1 MKSTDRPGR
10 PTDRL
15 GPARYG
21 MGAHFPPSGD
31 QSSRPD
37 KVAAGYCWPDGRGRD
52 PGLVA
57 TGTNSIDSSC
67 VNRFSRFLRPCTHRA
82 ATLVEVNGRNQKQK
96 NQIIKRQ
103 QL

>member
-37 KVAAGYCWPDGRGRD
+37 KVAAGYCWPDGLGTG
-52 PGLVA
+52 PGAGGNGDEFDRLQLRQPVQ
-57 TGTNSIDSSC
+57 SIFAPLHTPRC
-67 VNRFSRFLRPCTHRA
+67 HSR
-82 ATLVEVNGRNQKQK
+82 
-96 NQIIKRQ
+96 
-103 QL
+103 